1 LGSGRAIIMAAVA
14 SLAFAAAAHAGIA
27 CLNSKPCF
35 NTCIPYGKACHKP
48 TTTPHPCLNSKPCD
62 GRCIPYSQTCST
74 GRARQS
80 KP

>member
-1 LGSGRAIIMAAVA
+1 MGSGRAIIMAAVA

-27 CLNSKPCF
+27 CLNSKPC
-35 NTCIPYGKACHKP
+35 
-48 TTTPHPCLNSKPCD
+48 D